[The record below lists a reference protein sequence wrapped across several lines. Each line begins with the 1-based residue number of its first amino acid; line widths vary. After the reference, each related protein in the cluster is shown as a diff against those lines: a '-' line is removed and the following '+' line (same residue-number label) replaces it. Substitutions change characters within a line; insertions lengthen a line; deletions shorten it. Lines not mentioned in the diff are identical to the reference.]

1 MFKVIV
7 ADSQPVFRAGVASV
21 LSSESG
27 FQVLQQCADWK
38 SLRDAVARHPVA
50 LILASTWVV
59 DSLSTLLAL
68 AGRAG
73 SRVLLVVED
82 TESSLRYAPSGVAG
96 ILRRSSEVAD
106 VLSHARSIQRG
117 AAFVM
122 PAVSAPV
129 RRDLVG
135 TRVARELTRTELRII
150 ALLLEGM
157 KNREIAQVLRTTE
170 QVVKNYLR
178 SVFDKVGVSDRVELA
193 LYTFHHPALHMAAAD
208 VSAGINAAP
217 VSAPAQSRNG
227 FESYES
233 AR

>member
-21 LSSESG
+21 LSSETG
-27 FQVLQQCADWK
+27 FQVVQQCADWK
-38 SLRDAVARHPVA
+38 FLREAVGRHPSA

-59 DSLSTLLAL
+59 DSLSGLLAM
-68 AGRAG
+68 AHQAG
-73 SRVLLVVED
+73 SRILLVIED
-82 TESSLRYAPSGVAG
+82 TESSLRYAASGVAG

-106 VLSHARSIQRG
+106 VLNHTRNIQHG
-117 AAFVM
+117 ALFVA
-122 PAVSAPV
+122 PPVAGPV

-135 TRVARELTRTELRII
+135 NRAAQQLTRTELRII

-178 SVFDKVGVSDRVELA
+178 SVFDKVGVFDRVELA
-193 LYTFHHPALHMAAAD
+193 LYTFHHPALRMAAAD
-208 VSAGINAAP
+208 VSAGINF
-217 VSAPAQSRNG
+217 APA
-227 FESYES
+227 S
-233 AR
+233 ALALGA